1 MTKSEQIKEKLNNL
15 QNEYHDKIYSI
26 LNKGGD
32 NWDSINELQKNII
45 NFSVIEREMA
55 LDKAKSS
62 LEKAFTPK
70 LKKML
75 SKKIQK
81 EIDNG

>member
-1 MTKSEQIKEKLNNL
+1 MNHKEKLNNL

>member
-75 SKKIQK
+75 SKKIQ
-81 EIDNG
+81 